1 MAYASKD
8 KKQLIKFDLWEKILN
23 ETRIIILDPVDYHAM
38 LKLNMISIIMIT
50 DSGGL
55 QEECTVLGTL
65 A

>member
-1 MAYASKD
+1 MTIIWPMHPRT

-55 QEECTVLGTL
+55 QEECTV
-65 A
+65 